1 MPKKEQKMSIA
12 KVIEV
17 IAEGKSIEKAMEN
30 AVEEA
35 AKSVHGIKSIYTDS
49 IQAVVDDG
57 QIKKY
62 RVNAKI
68 TFVVD

>member
-1 MPKKEQKMSIA
+1 MSIA

-17 IAEGKSIEKAMEN
+17 ISEGKSVEDAVEN
-30 AVEEA
+30 AVKEA
-35 AKSVHGIKSIYTDS
+35 SKSVRKIKNVYVEGFQGI
-49 IQAVVDDG
+49 VDDN
-57 QIKKY
+57 KVTKY

>member
-1 MPKKEQKMSIA
+1 MSIA

-17 IAEGKSIEKAMEN
+17 ISEGETMETAMQNAVKEAGKSVRNIRGIYVEN
-30 AVEEA
+30 ISGVVED
-35 AKSVHGIKSIYTDS
+35 GSIT
-49 IQAVVDDG
+49 
-57 QIKKY
+57 KY